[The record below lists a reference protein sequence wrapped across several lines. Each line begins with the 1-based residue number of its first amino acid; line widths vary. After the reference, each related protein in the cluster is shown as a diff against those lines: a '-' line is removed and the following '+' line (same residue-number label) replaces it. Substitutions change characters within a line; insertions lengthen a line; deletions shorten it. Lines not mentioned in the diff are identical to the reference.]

1 MNSTVAQR
9 TKFFGMMRCI
19 GASKKQIIHFVRL
32 EALNWCKT
40 AIPIEELKA
49 GQLDGK
55 VIHCVRGVKVSEYDV
70 EPLILK
76 DIEGQFYAHGLL
88 TDLQNTVASLTKTVR
103 IQEEK
108 IEKLEIALAE
118 EIEVKEELLAK
129 FKDYA
134 DNGVEVTFKE

>member
-1 MNSTVAQR
+1 M
-9 TKFFGMMRCI
+9 
-19 GASKKQIIHFVRL
+19 
-32 EALNWCKT
+32 
-40 AIPIEELKA
+40 
-49 GQLDGK
+49 
-55 VIHCVRGVKVSEYDV
+55 KVSEYDV